1 MHKTASYYI
10 QSAIVAEAMGDKT
23 DALRL
28 FELAFVEEKQA
39 AFSLLSSFDIEPA
52 RSVLFRSAAALA
64 LKCKKYEEAKKMV
77 YFGLAGNPPEGI
89 ANELVEV
96 YELVLKAIEKMG
108 DKRKIVLKM
117 PHFEKANQE
126 NIPLLEVAPS

>member
-10 QSAIVAEAMGDKT
+10 QSAIVAEATGEET

-28 FELAFVEEKQA
+28 FELAFEAEKQA
-39 AFSLLSSFDIEPA
+39 ALSLLSSFDKEPA

-77 YFGLAGNPPEGI
+77 YFGLAGNPPEDI

-96 YELVLKAIEKMG
+96 YEGVLQAIDKLG
-108 DKRKIVLKM
+108 DEPKIALRVSHQHATKGVS
-117 PHFEKANQE
+117 
-126 NIPLLEVAPS
+126 I